1 MKSRSRVAS
10 NTVRTILLFAVLWAV
25 LLGIGAILAHTTGSM
40 VWLWVM
46 GGVSLIGTFFT
57 YWNSASLALRQMNAE
72 PMDQSMYPEVYRI
85 VEDLSRQADQPMPTL
100 WIAPTMAPNA
110 FATGRNPKNAAV
122 CVTAGILDLLNEREL
137 RGVIGHELSHVYNR
151 DILITAI
158 ASSLAG
164 IMAIAGRSLLWM
176 GGGSRRNRDGGGAA
190 GLILSLV
197 AAIVAPLIGM
207 LIQLA
212 ISRTREYEADHDGAI
227 LSHDPLA
234 LASALKKLEV
244 GTSRVP
250 LERTPEH
257 QGAAQMMI
265 ANPFSGESVRS
276 LMSTHPPMEE
286 RIRRLEELAGY

>member
-1 MKSRSRVAS
+1 
-10 NTVRTILLFAVLWAV
+10 
-25 LLGIGAILAHTTGSM
+25 
-40 VWLWVM
+40 M
-46 GGVSLIGTFFT
+46 GGAPR
-57 YWNSASLALRQMNAE
+57 YWCDFGAYNRVDGVAVGDGR
-72 PMDQSMYPEVYRI
+72 RI
-85 VEDLSRQADQPMPTL
+85 ADRYVLHLLELGVLGEDLSRQADQPMPTL

-176 GGGSRRNRDGGGAA
+176 GGYSRRNRDGGGAA

-244 GTSRVP
+244 GT
-250 LERTPEH
+250 T
-257 QGAAQMMI
+257 
-265 ANPFSGESVRS
+265 
-276 LMSTHPPMEE
+276 
-286 RIRRLEELAGY
+286 